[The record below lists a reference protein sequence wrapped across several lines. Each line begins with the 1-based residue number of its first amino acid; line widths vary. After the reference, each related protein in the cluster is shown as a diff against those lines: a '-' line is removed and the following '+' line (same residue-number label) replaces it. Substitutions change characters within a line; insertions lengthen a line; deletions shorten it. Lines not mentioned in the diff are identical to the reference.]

1 MKKFTK
7 LFLSCA
13 AVAAVT
19 AAVATSAMAAENI
32 SATYARDKDPNTGA
46 DLATGTV
53 SITLPEDYT
62 AETKTLLILKPGA
75 DKTKVEPA
83 KILQIDQGAKIVKA
97 TVPALTEDGYFD
109 SEKTEPMKGTYTV
122 LMGGTGVDKVYETTF
137 NIGGSNQLLG
147 DIDNNK
153 KINIADGTAILKHIG
168 GTAILKGD
176 ALQAADTDDNGKINI
191 SDGVIELKH
200 IGGTDT
206 TKLGTKTISDK
217 TKTVPEVAE

>member
-19 AAVATSAMAAENI
+19 AAVATSAMAAGNI
-32 SATYARDKDPNTGA
+32 SATYARDKDPNTGV

-53 SITLPEDYT
+53 SIKLPEDYT

-75 DKTKVEPA
+75 DKTKIEPA
-83 KILQIDQGAKIVKA
+83 KILQIDQGDKIVKA

-109 SEKTEPMKGTYTV
+109 SEQKEPMKGTYTV

-147 DIDNNK
+147 DVNNDKAIDTED
-153 KINIADGTAILKHIG
+153 ASSILQHYVEL
-168 GTAILKGD
+168 ARLQND
-176 ALQAADTDDNGKINI
+176 ALLAADAND
-191 SDGVIELKH
+191 DGVADTEDASLVLQNYVEL
-200 IGGTDT
+200 DSS
-206 TKLGTKTISDK
+206 LGTKTISEK
-217 TKTVPEVAE
+217 TKTNVE